1 MLGRL
6 AVVNAGELVTLRG
19 ATVPRTGEAMR
30 EVEIVPQGG
39 FLVEAGKFILVGDSR
54 DVERRI
60 ESSDSVVDAG
70 GRVVMPGFVD
80 AHTHLVF
87 AGDRFRDFELR
98 ALGKSYA
105 EIAQDGGGIRSTM
118 RATRSASEDELL
130 SLAHRRSRWLMRTG
144 TTTAEVKSGYGL
156 TPLDELKMLY
166 VAKALGEEGA
176 IQTVPTFLGLHAL
189 PPEFENDRSGYV
201 DLMLEE
207 VLPQVAAEGLANWAD
222 IFVEEGYFSADD
234 AERLAEGARR
244 FGLGLRMHVDQMGD
258 SGGAALAARLGATT
272 ADHLEFTSESGI
284 AALAEAG
291 VIPVLLPGSVVGLG
305 KSRYPN
311 ARAMIEAGLP
321 VVVATDFNP
330 GSSPCPSLPTVL
342 SLACTMMR
350 MTPEEAL
357 TSATVNAASSLGIGN
372 EVGSIEEGKR
382 ADFVI
387 HDAEDW
393 REVLVYS
400 GRETAVEVYV
410 RSRKVMF
417 PDSTR

>member
-19 ATVPRTGEAMR
+19 PQVPRTREAMR
-30 EVEIVPQGG
+30 EVGIVASGG
-39 FLVEAGKFILVGDSR
+39 FFVEDGIFTFVATSNE
-54 DVERRI
+54 VEDRI
-60 ESSDSVVDAG
+60 EPGDTVVDAG

-87 AGDRFRDFELR
+87 AGDRFRDFEWR

-105 EIAQDGGGIRSTM
+105 EIAQEGGGIRSTM
-118 RATRSASEDELL
+118 RATRLTGENELL
-130 SLAHRRSRWLMRTG
+130 ALASKRSRWMMRCG

-156 TPLDELKMLY
+156 TKVDELKMLR
-166 VAKALGEEGA
+166 VIRSLSEEAA
-176 IQTVPTFLGLHAL
+176 INMVPTFLGLHAL
-189 PPEFENDRSGYV
+189 PPEFEGDRSGYV
-201 DLMLEE
+201 EMMLDE
-207 VLPQVAAEGLANWAD
+207 VLPQVAAENLADWAD
-222 IFVEEGYFSADD
+222 VFVEEGYFSPDD
-234 AERLAEGARR
+234 AERLAERAQNL
-244 FGLGLRMHVDQMGD
+244 GLGLRMHVDQMQD
-258 SGGAALAARLGATT
+258 SGGAALAARLGAAT
-272 ADHLEFTSESGI
+272 ADHLEFASESGI

-291 VIPVLLPGSVVGLG
+291 VVPVLLPGSVLGLG
-305 KSRYPN
+305 KTRYPN

-330 GSSPCPSLPTVL
+330 GSSPCPSLPTTL
-342 SLACTMMR
+342 SLACTMMG

-357 TSATVNAASSLGIGN
+357 ISATVNAAHSLGLGH

-393 REVLVYS
+393 RETLVYS
-400 GRETAVEVYV
+400 GRETAFEVYV
-410 RSRKVMF
+410 AGNRAL
-417 PDSTR
+417 